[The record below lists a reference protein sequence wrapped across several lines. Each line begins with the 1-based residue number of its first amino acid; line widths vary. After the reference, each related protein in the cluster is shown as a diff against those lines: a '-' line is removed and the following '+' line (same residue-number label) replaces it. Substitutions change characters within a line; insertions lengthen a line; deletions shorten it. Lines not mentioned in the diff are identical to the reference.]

1 MDLTYQQVLAD
12 VYEENAKNVLVHQT
26 EYDDEDQPAYE
37 HHDYDANDL
46 PDPDDFK
53 KFAGDRG
60 KPEHVIQPAKK
71 PDGLGL
77 SSIKKDSIFRTS
89 VINIDGNF
97 RANPIPTS
105 SSGIDCQGQSIQS
118 LTLTS
123 TQSGSNFAF
132 RTARQYKNVYSVQVS
147 SVEFPNNFYSFSASR
162 NNTSFYLVYSAF
174 NLNFGS
180 TNPLKIPDGNYNN
193 IVNTT
198 TLTPYLSDG
207 ITPDVSTL
215 TGIIQS
221 ILDTNVNINISDPN
235 AKLKIGYT
243 NIQHLIF
250 FYTISPSIQFTIG
263 FPSSTSNNY
272 NNGLGYN
279 LGILSTSVTS
289 SNQYVPIT
297 QISTNNTGQ
306 QQSGVLA
313 DTFPDVI
320 QDRYI
325 YLQLSDWD
333 LISHQN
339 SDQTS
344 FNAFMKIPLTVPKF
358 SIQFD
363 SNTSNTIS
371 KQYFFHQPT
380 NLNLI
385 QITVLDAYGNVL
397 DLKYGSLSM
406 TLQIQE
412 VLSTSTYQQL
422 LDTNE

>member
-1 MDLTYQQVLAD
+1 M
-12 VYEENAKNVLVHQT
+12 
-26 EYDDEDQPAYE
+26 
-37 HHDYDANDL
+37 
-46 PDPDDFK
+46 
-53 KFAGDRG
+53 
-60 KPEHVIQPAKK
+60 
-71 PDGLGL
+71 
-77 SSIKKDSIFRTS
+77 
-89 VINIDGNF
+89 
-97 RANPIPTS
+97 
-105 SSGIDCQGQSIQS
+105 
-118 LTLTS
+118 
-123 TQSGSNFAF
+123 
-132 RTARQYKNVYSVQVS
+132 
-147 SVEFPNNFYSFSASR
+147 
-162 NNTSFYLVYSAF
+162 VYSAF

-198 TLTPYLSDG
+198 TLTPYLADG

-221 ILDTNVNINISDPN
+221 ILDTNVNKNISDPN

-243 NIQHLIF
+243 NVQHLIF
-250 FYTISPSIQFTIG
+250 FYTISPGIKFTIG

-306 QQSGVLA
+306 QQSGILA

-358 SIQFD
+358 STQFD
-363 SNTSNTIS
+363 NNSLNTIS

-385 QITVLDAYGNVL
+385 QVTLLDAYGNIL
-397 DLKYGSLSM
+397 DMKFGSLSL